1 MSRYISSF
9 SRIFL
14 ALLLSATF
22 FGNWAV
28 CASVCEEL
36 TDHHAEIADL
46 PAAGESCLA
55 SPEKADSCPIT
66 APVVILQ
73 DRQTV
78 EISAPLDAVSA
89 ASSFNTPDFVRSA
102 PIPEARQNAPPGR
115 ALIPLFVRLCT
126 FRI

>member
-1 MSRYISSF
+1 MFGYIPSF

-14 ALLLSATF
+14 ALLLSVTL

-36 TDHHAEIADL
+36 TDHHSELTGRPATGEI
-46 PAAGESCLA
+46 CLT

-66 APVVILQ
+66 VPVVILQ

-78 EISAPLDAVSA
+78 EISALLDAVSA
-89 ASSFNTPDFVRSA
+89 TASFNTPDFVRSA
-102 PIPEARQNAPPGR
+102 PVPEERQNSPPGR
-115 ALIPLFVRLCT
+115 AFVPLFVRLCT